1 LTTGLGVILLGF
13 DGNRYTASASE
24 GYFTNVIRIGVKLL
38 LFYAVLAIVAQW
50 EASLAATRKP
60 VAKTVPLIASYYAP
74 PAGMPLYAPAPLVSA
89 IFPLLRYTHHTQ
101 LSPLLSRV

>member
-1 LTTGLGVILLGF
+1 VLAIEGAFMLVAAELLLTLVKAYLTTGLGVILLGF

-60 VAKTVPLIASYYAP
+60 VAKTVPLIASY
-74 PAGMPLYAPAPLVSA
+74 
-89 IFPLLRYTHHTQ
+89 
-101 LSPLLSRV
+101 